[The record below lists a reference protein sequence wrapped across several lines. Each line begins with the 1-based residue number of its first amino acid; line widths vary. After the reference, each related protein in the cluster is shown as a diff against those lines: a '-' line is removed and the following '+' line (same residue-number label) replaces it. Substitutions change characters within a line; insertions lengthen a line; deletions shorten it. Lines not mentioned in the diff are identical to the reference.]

1 MSAGQHFWRDLKQ
14 RNPHKWSA
22 RMEEA
27 KKIRRP
33 RKSPKG
39 K

>member
-1 MSAGQHFWRDLKQ
+1 MSTGQHFWRDLKQ
-14 RNPHKWSA
+14 RNPRKGSA
-22 RMEEA
+22 RMEEV

-33 RKSPKG
+33 RKRPK